1 MSIDATRP
9 EAGPTER
16 ILTAA
21 REVFAAEGLGAQLE
35 TVARRAGVGVGS
47 IYRRIGNKNDLIE
60 QLAETHFAELV
71 ARMSSALDDADPWEA
86 FSAEFRRS
94 VDEYASDRGFRELV
108 IGRMTGS
115 LGWARGSEPD
125 RLQAAMLRWSAQME
139 SVIDRLIGRA
149 RDAGSLRPDA
159 PGSVILVL
167 SMALQSVSGLGLA
180 ADREKAITI
189 VLDGLRAQGRTF
201 ARHSRE

>member
-1 MSIDATRP
+1 MSTAALDPATS
-9 EAGPTER
+9 PTER

-47 IYRRIGNKNDLIE
+47 IYRRFGNKNDLIQ
-60 QLAETHFAELV
+60 QLAETHFTELV
-71 ARMSSALDDADPWEA
+71 ARMSSALEDPDPWEA

-94 VDEYASDRGFRELV
+94 VAEYASDRGFRELV
-108 IGRMTGS
+108 IGSVTGS

-125 RLQAAMLRWSAQME
+125 HLQEAMRRWSAEME

-149 RDAGSLRPDA
+149 RDAGSLRLDA
-159 PGSVILVL
+159 SGSVILVL
-167 SMALQSVSGLGLA
+167 SMALQSVSGLGSE

-189 VLDGLRAQGRTF
+189 VLDGLRALRGT
-201 ARHSRE
+201 

>member
-1 MSIDATRP
+1 MEP

-16 ILTAA
+16 ILIAA

-47 IYRRIGNKNDLIE
+47 IYRRFGNKNDLIQ
-60 QLAETHFAELV
+60 QLAETHFTELV
-71 ARMSSALDDADPWEA
+71 ARMSSALDDPDPWNA

-94 VDEYASDRGFRELV
+94 VAEYASDRGFRELV
-108 IGRMTGS
+108 IGSVTGS
-115 LGWARGSEPD
+115 LGWARGSEPEHL
-125 RLQAAMLRWSAQME
+125 REAMRRWSSQME

-149 RDAGSLRPDA
+149 RDAGSLRADA

-167 SMALQSVSGLGLA
+167 SMALQSVSGLGPE

-189 VLDGLRAQGRTF
+189 VLDGLRARGR
-201 ARHSRE
+201 A